1 MRTST
6 LGWMTTSAA
15 IDGSED
21 RGLRTRV
28 LTALVLAPVI
38 IVIVLLGEPW
48 ISLLVGVAA
57 FLALVELVG
66 LLDAAGHQPPQ
77 VLTIFGGMALVAAGL
92 ITTNGEGMGG
102 LGATLVVA
110 LDPPGF
116 VAATLIAAM
125 LLLAAAGFTR
135 SEPRAGFVTW
145 AMTSFGIAYV
155 GLLLPAI
162 VLVAHLAPSG
172 GSASTPVGVLGI
184 GSGAAWTLLLVL
196 VVWGYDTGAYLT
208 GRRLG
213 RRRMLDHI
221 SPSKTIE
228 GLAGGLVMG
237 TIGAG
242 IGAMLVGLE
251 PWHPLVIGPLVGLA
265 AQAGD
270 LAESMLKRAA
280 GRKESGFLV
289 PGHGGILDRL
299 DSFLFAAPV
308 LAGYA
313 LLAAGRIT

>member
-1 MRTST
+1 M
-6 LGWMTTSAA
+6 
-15 IDGSED
+15 
-21 RGLRTRV
+21 LRTRILSAV
-28 LTALVLAPVI
+28 VLAPI
-38 IVIVLLGEPW
+38 IIAVLVLGEPW
-48 ISLLVGVAA
+48 VSLLIGIAA
-57 FLALVELVG
+57 FLAFVELVG

-77 VLTIFGGMALVAAGL
+77 VLTLIGGMALVSAGL
-92 ITTNGEGMGG
+92 IATNGASVGG
-102 LGATLVVA
+102 AAATLITA
-110 LDPPGF
+110 LDPPGL
-116 VAATLIAAM
+116 VAATLMAVT
-125 LLLAAAGFTR
+125 LVFAGVSFTR
-135 SEPRAGFVTW
+135 ADPRAGFMTW
-145 AMTSFGIAYV
+145 AMTTFGVAYV

-172 GSASTPVGVLGI
+172 GSATTAVGPLGI
-184 GSGAAWTLLLVL
+184 GSGAAWALTLVL

-208 GRRLG
+208 GRWLG

-221 SPSKTIE
+221 SPSKTME
-228 GLAGGLVMG
+228 GLAGGLVLA
-237 TIGAG
+237 TVGAG
-242 IGAMLVGLE
+242 IGAVLIGLE

-289 PGHGGILDRL
+289 PGHGGILDRV

-313 LLAAGRIT
+313 LLAAGRVA